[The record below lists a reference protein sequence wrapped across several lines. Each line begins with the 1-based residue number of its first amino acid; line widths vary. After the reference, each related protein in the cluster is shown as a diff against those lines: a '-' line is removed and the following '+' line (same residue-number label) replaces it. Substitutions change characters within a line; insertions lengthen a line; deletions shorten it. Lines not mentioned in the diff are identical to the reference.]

1 MSTSQ
6 HNKFEPILGHMNHD
20 LELSLKACKEYER
33 LLAQISQD
41 NPEARLAFFKSKE
54 AMPFGILVG
63 VNLQTDTP
71 IYVDFL
77 DRRILENGNTCILG
91 RAGKGHGTI
100 IRAPSGE
107 TP

>member
-6 HNKFEPILGHMNHD
+6 HNKFEPILGPMNHD

-54 AMPFGILVG
+54 G
-63 VNLQTDTP
+63 
-71 IYVDFL
+71 
-77 DRRILENGNTCILG
+77 
-91 RAGKGHGTI
+91 
-100 IRAPSGE
+100 SG
-107 TP
+107 